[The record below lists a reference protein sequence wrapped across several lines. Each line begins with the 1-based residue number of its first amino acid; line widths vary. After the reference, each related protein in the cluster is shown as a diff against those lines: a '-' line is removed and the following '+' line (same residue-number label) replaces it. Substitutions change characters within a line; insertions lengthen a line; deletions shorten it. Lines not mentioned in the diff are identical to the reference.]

1 MYSSL
6 RWRNARCWLLEGLV
20 LHTYM
25 YWRTYLSGSILSC
38 ALAGRQLSTSLAPFA
53 VILGAALAHVVLRAG
68 DSWVDVLLGT
78 AGVGLR
84 RRRLLLLLDRT
95 GRTGLASA
103 GSQEMFS

>member
-1 MYSSL
+1 M
-6 RWRNARCWLLEGLV
+6 
-20 LHTYM
+20 
-25 YWRTYLSGSILSC
+25 
-38 ALAGRQLSTSLAPFA
+38 
-53 VILGAALAHVVLRAG
+53 AHVVLRAG

-84 RRRLLLLLDRT
+84 RRRLLLLLLLLLLDRT